1 MMCKRIRYVGR
12 IASTFRKREEPCKGE
27 VKGEDEEANRTP
39 IIKSPVAF
47 HWKVFGREMIDLFYV

>member
-47 HWKVFGREMIDLFYV
+47 H